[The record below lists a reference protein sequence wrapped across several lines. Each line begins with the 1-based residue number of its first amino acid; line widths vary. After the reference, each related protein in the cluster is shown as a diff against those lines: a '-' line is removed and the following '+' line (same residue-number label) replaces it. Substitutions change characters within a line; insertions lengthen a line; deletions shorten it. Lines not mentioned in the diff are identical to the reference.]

1 MSLYRTYKRVIASLL
16 GKTVDYDKAYANQC
30 VDFIRQYA
38 KDMWCPITTYGNAT
52 DFIKKW
58 LWPNWERVQEW
69 QVADIWILQASKN
82 LPYGHIFVVESI
94 SDKVYVIE
102 QNRDWK
108 AFKNNN
114 PKNLWSPVSRWSYPN
129 KWIVYFRPNWK

>member
-1 MSLYRTYKRVIASLL
+1 MYSLYKKYLESVKKWIW
-16 GKTVDYDKAYANQC
+16 KTVDYDKAYANQC

-38 KDMWCPITTYGNAT
+38 KDIGKPITTYGNAT

-58 LWPNWERVQEW
+58 LWPNWERVKEW
-69 QVADIWILQASKN
+69 QVADIGIQQASKS

-102 QNRDWK
+102 QNRDGK
-108 AFKNNN
+108 AFKNND
-114 PKNLWSPVSRWSYPN
+114 PKNLWSPVSRGSYPK
-129 KWIVYFRPNWK
+129 KWIVFFRAK